1 VVLKAEISLD
11 TLLTAL
17 RQAGCGDPHAV
28 FAGGLRYV
36 PPSAAPRID
45 RAAFEELSAHCFTQ
59 GDGFTPEFDDL
70 LHLLDRPATE
80 FFAYARD
87 LTEQIGILV
96 AARGRTAVTA
106 VCQGTRVWLKGVP
119 PDTHPVDALV
129 ANLPP
134 FRAAEFTPFTL
145 PQQDF
150 REPPASDVFDDAP
163 ARSRAAQRLDD
174 LLKQRHVGIGQLYA
188 ANRVDGQRNEAKD
201 SLSYLDV
208 DAGRVGI
215 GLVDEYITVVP
226 GDPVVL
232 GRKLAALRS
241 SLDEDD

>member
-1 VVLKAEISLD
+1 MVLKADISLD

-17 RQAGCGDPHAV
+17 RQAGCGEPHPV

-36 PPSAAPRID
+36 PPSAARQTS
-45 RAAFEELSAHCFTQ
+45 RAAFEELSEHCFTQ
-59 GDGFTPEFDDL
+59 GDGFTPEFDDV

-87 LTEQIGILV
+87 LTEQIGVLV

-134 FRAAEFTPFTL
+134 YRAAEFKPFTL

-150 REPPASDVFDDAP
+150 RDAPVSDVFDDAP
-163 ARSRAAQRLDD
+163 ARSREAQRLDD
-174 LLKQRHVGIGQLYA
+174 LLKQPHVGIGQLYA
-188 ANRVDGQRNEAKD
+188 AKQVDGQRTEARD

-215 GLVDEYITVVP
+215 GLAGEYITVMP

-232 GRKLAALRS
+232 GRKVAAL
-241 SLDEDD
+241 LDS

>member
-1 VVLKAEISLD
+1 MVLKADISLD

-17 RQAGCGDPHAV
+17 RQAGCGEPHPV

-36 PPSAAPRID
+36 PPSAARETS
-45 RAAFEELSAHCFTQ
+45 RAAFEELSGHCFTQ
-59 GDGFTPEFDDL
+59 GDGFTPEFDDV
-70 LHLLDRPATE
+70 LHLLDRPSTE

-87 LTEQIGILV
+87 LTEQIGVLV

-106 VCQGTRVWLKGVP
+106 VCQGSRVWLKGVP
-119 PDTHPVDALV
+119 PDTHPVDALI

-134 FRAAEFTPFTL
+134 YRAADIRPFSL

-150 REPPASDVFDDAP
+150 REQPAGDVFDDAP
-163 ARSRAAQRLDD
+163 ARSRDAQKLDD
-174 LLKQRHVGIGQLYA
+174 LVSQQHHGMGQFYA
-188 ANRVDGQRNEAKD
+188 AKQVDGQRQEARD

-215 GLVDEYITVVP
+215 GLADEHITVMP

-232 GRKLAALRS
+232 GRKVAAF
-241 SLDEDD
+241 LDN